1 MTMRQQWKRLRFWLR
16 ESCAF
21 LRRTKEEDFLQ
32 SANDIL
38 LEYKR
43 TENPD
48 VLRAYDAE
56 LQNDLDEYTRMEP
69 TLCPRRTLLFGG
81 GYYSRKCNFLTASRY
96 RKHIRHTYTWA
107 VEHKIDTFIVD
118 YTTPIGLLALETLLS
133 LRDAGESFHLYAVRS
148 ISVRER
154 KSYRLIRETPIEII
168 FLQLN
173 CDYTY
178 RSPNFIDMKEKVYS
192 KVGVLCN
199 TKGIRI
205 MRENLG
211 TAAAD
216 FL

>member
-1 MTMRQQWKRLRFWLR
+1 MTMRQQWRRLRFWLR
-16 ESCAF
+16 KDCAF
-21 LRRTKEEDFLQ
+21 LRRRTETNLLQ

-48 VLRAYDAE
+48 VLREYDAE

-133 LRDAGESFHLYAVRS
+133 LRDAGESFRLYAVRV
-148 ISVRER
+148 ISVKER

-168 FLQLN
+168 FLIQK
-173 CDYTY
+173 CDYIY
-178 RSPNFIDMKEKVYS
+178 RFPMEMKEKVYS
-192 KVGVLCN
+192 NVGVLCN
-199 TKGIRI
+199 IRGIRI

-211 TAAAD
+211 TSAAD

>member
-1 MTMRQQWKRLRFWLR
+1 MRQQWRRLRFWLR
-16 ESCAF
+16 EGCTF
-21 LRRTKEEDFLQ
+21 LRHRKEADFLQ

-48 VLRAYDAE
+48 VLREYDAE
-56 LQNDLDEYTRMEP
+56 LQNDFDEYTRREP

-81 GYYSRKCNFLTASRY
+81 GYYSRKCNFLTASQY
-96 RKHIRHTYTWA
+96 RKHIRYVYTWA
-107 VEHKIDTFIVD
+107 VERGIDTFVAD
-118 YTTPIGLLALETLLS
+118 YATPIGLLALETLLS
-133 LRDAGESFHLYAVRS
+133 LRDAGESFRLYAVRS

-168 FLQLN
+168 FLELK
-173 CDYTY
+173 CDYAY
-178 RSPNFIDMKEKVYS
+178 RSPNFIEIKEKVYS

>member
-1 MTMRQQWKRLRFWLR
+1 MRQQWRRLRFWLR
-16 ESCAF
+16 KSCAF

-38 LEYKR
+38 LEYKK
-43 TENPD
+43 TESPD
-48 VLRAYDAE
+48 VLKAYDAE
-56 LQNDLDEYTRMEP
+56 LQNDLDEYVRMEP
-69 TLCPRRTLLFGG
+69 TLCPHRTLLFSG

-96 RKHIRHTYTWA
+96 RKHIKRTYTWA
-107 VEHKIDTFIVD
+107 VKRGIDTFIAD
-118 YTTPIGLLALETLLS
+118 YTTQIGLLALETLLS
-133 LRDAGESFHLYAVRS
+133 LRDAGEAFHLYAVRT

-168 FLQLN
+168 YLELQ
-173 CDYTY
+173 CDYIY
-178 RSPNFIDMKEKVYS
+178 RPPYFMEMKEKVYS

-211 TAAAD
+211 AAAAD

>member
-1 MTMRQQWKRLRFWLR
+1 MTMRQQWRRLRFWLC
-16 ESCAF
+16 EGCAF
-21 LRRTKEEDFLQ
+21 LWRTKEADSLQ

-48 VLRAYDAE
+48 VLRAYDTE
-56 LQNDLDEYTRMEP
+56 LQNDLDKYTHMEP

-81 GYYSRKCNFLTASRY
+81 GYYNRKCNFLTASRY
-96 RKHIRHTYTWA
+96 RKHIRHVYTWA
-107 VEHKIDTFIVD
+107 AERGIDTFIVD
-118 YTTPIGLLALETLLS
+118 YTTPIGLLSLETLLS
-133 LRDAGESFHLYAVRS
+133 LRDAGESFRLYAVRA

-154 KSYRLIRETPIEII
+154 KSYRLIRETPLEII
-168 FLQLN
+168 FLELN

-178 RSPNFIDMKEKVYS
+178 HSPNFIEMKEKVYS

-199 TKGIRI
+199 TEGIRI
-205 MRENLG
+205 MREHLG

>member
-1 MTMRQQWKRLRFWLR
+1 MRQQWRRLQFWLR
-16 ESCAF
+16 EGCAN
-21 LRRTKEEDFLQ
+21 LRRTKEEDNLQ
-32 SANDIL
+32 SANNIL

-48 VLRAYDAE
+48 ILRAYDVE
-56 LQNDLDEYTRMEP
+56 LQNDFDEYIRMEP
-69 TLCPRRTLLFGG
+69 TLYPRRTLLFGG

-96 RKHIRHTYTWA
+96 RKQIRHTYTWA
-107 VEHKIDTFIVD
+107 VERGIDTFIAD

-133 LRDAGESFHLYAVRS
+133 LRDAGESFHLYAVRA

-154 KSYRLIRETPIEII
+154 KSYRFIRETPIEII
-168 FLQLN
+168 FLMQK
-173 CDYTY
+173 CDYIY
-178 RSPNFIDMKEKVYS
+178 RFPMEMKKKVYS
-192 KVGVLCN
+192 NVGVLCN
-199 TKGIRI
+199 IKGIRI